1 MVTQLNGLPLL
12 LQVHGHVFLR
22 VTPVLLVKGTG
33 GGGGEGRGGTLS
45 VLVCD
50 FGSSCVGGITPDSA
64 TCKGMYVAV
73 AVEESHDLVSPV

>member
-33 GGGGEGRGGTLS
+33 GGRGGTLS

-50 FGSSCVGGITPDSA
+50 FGSSCVGGIIPDSA
-64 TCKGMYVAV
+64 TCKCKYV